1 MKKFFVKTLLAL
13 AAMTLVLAPFAAG
26 QAAAPKKEIKDPAEY
41 NSYVGAI
48 QQTNPQAKISGLL
61 DFVQRYPNSAYKVDA
76 LEQLMALYQGMNDA
90 PKTMAM
96 ANQILQSFPNNI
108 RALALMVYSKRIAA
122 QSGTNPQ
129 QTQQDL
135 AEAKQMA
142 ERGLAALKT
151 AVKPEG
157 MSEADFETF
166 KNQVAVV
173 FNGATGLWSLQ
184 NKNYPDAQEHLRAA
198 VNSNPNDFKDVYPL
212 ALAYLSAKPA
222 NDINGLWF
230 AARAV
235 NLATAAG
242 FPQQNVTAISEF
254 GRKRFIRYHGGEDGW
269 PELLAQTKT
278 TPLPPADFSIPAAP
292 SLAEQAKAL
301 VEAKDP
307 KQMNFAEWELVLS
320 AGEPPVQDRVWSV
333 IKGQTVQFAGKV
345 ISASRTTLLIAAT
358 VDAIELN
365 QADVEVTMAT
375 PLTARMVP
383 KPGADIEV
391 VAVPASYEPDPFVMK
406 MTKGAMPSRRPAPR
420 GRRP

>member
-1 MKKFFVKTLLAL
+1 MKKFFVKTLLVL
-13 AAMTLVLAPFAAG
+13 AAMTLVLAPLGAG
-26 QAAAPKKEIKDPAEY
+26 QTAAPKKEIKDPAEY

-48 QQTNPQAKISGLL
+48 QQPDPQAKISGLL

-76 LEQLMALYQGMNDA
+76 LEQLMALYQGVNDA
-90 PKTMAM
+90 PRTMAM
-96 ANQILQSFPNNI
+96 ANQILQSFPNNV
-108 RALALMVYSKRIAA
+108 RALALMVHTKRMAA
-122 QSGTNPQ
+122 QSGSNPQ
-129 QTQQDL
+129 QAEQDL
-135 AEAKQMA
+135 AEAKDLA
-142 ERGLAALKT
+142 ERGLVALKT

-157 MSEADFETF
+157 MPDADYEKF
-166 KNQVAVV
+166 KAQVAVV

-198 VNSNPNDFKDVYPL
+198 VNTNPNDFKDVYPL

-222 NDINGLWF
+222 DDINGLWF

-235 NLATAAG
+235 SLATAAG
-242 FPQQNVTAISEF
+242 FPAQNVTAISEF

-278 TPLPPADFSIPAAP
+278 TPMPPAGFTIPAAP

-301 VEAKDP
+301 ANSKDP

-320 AGEPPVQDRVWSV
+320 AGEPPVADKVWSV

-345 ISASRTTLLIAAT
+345 ISASRTTLRIAAT

-383 KPGADIEV
+383 KPGADVEIL
-391 VAVPASYEPDPFVMK
+391 AVPASYEPDPFVMK
-406 MTKGAMPSRRPAPR
+406 MNKGAMPQRRPAPR
-420 GRRP
+420 GRKR